1 MTAEFDVIVVGLG
14 AMGSAAAGH
23 LAGRG
28 ARVLGLERYTP
39 AHDKGSSH
47 GRSRIIRQAY
57 FEHPAYVP
65 LLLRAYELWEQLER
79 DAGRRLLTLTGG
91 LMIGLPDSPVVTGSI
106 RSAQEHGL
114 PYETLDASEIRRR
127 FPPFNPGPQVVA
139 LYEAQAGVLDPE
151 SCIQAQID
159 RAARRGAALH
169 FEEPAIAWEAGASG
183 DRVRVITARGA
194 YEAARLILAPGAWAP
209 ALLAD
214 LGLPLA
220 VERQVLYWFEP
231 TGGAE
236 LFQPQ
241 RFPIWIWEVG
251 PDLDLYGFPAQDGPP
266 GGVKVAFY
274 RTGDEGTCTPET
286 IDRAVHPA
294 EIGRMRAAL
303 AACLPSLNGELR
315 ATMTCMYTNTPDQ
328 HFVIGTHPRHP
339 QVVIASPCSGHGFKF
354 ASVVGEIL
362 ADLALDGAT
371 RHPIGLF
378 DIGRFALRD

>member
-1 MTAEFDVIVVGLG
+1 MIAEFDVIVVGLG
-14 AMGSAAAGH
+14 AMGSAAASH
-23 LAGRG
+23 LAERG

-39 AHDKGSSH
+39 AHDQGSSH

-65 LLLRAYELWEQLER
+65 LLLRAYELWERLER

-91 LMIGLPDSPVVTGSI
+91 LMIGAPDSPVVTGSI
-106 RSAQEHGL
+106 RSAQQHGL
-114 PYETLDASEIRRR
+114 PYETLDAAEIRRR
-127 FPPFNPGPQVVA
+127 FPPFNPGPEVIA
-139 LYEAQAGVLDPE
+139 LYETRAGVLDPE
-151 SCIQAQID
+151 ECIRAQLEV
-159 RAARRGAALH
+159 AARRGATLR
-169 FEEPAIAWEAGASG
+169 FEEPALAWEAAPSG
-183 DRVRVITARGA
+183 DRVRVTTARGA
-194 YEAARLILAPGAWAP
+194 YEAARLIVAAGAWAP

-231 TGGAE
+231 IGGAIS
-236 LFQPQ
+236 FQPD
-241 RFPIWIWEVG
+241 RFPIWIWEVR

-286 IDRAVHPA
+286 IDRSVHPE

-303 AACLPSLNGELR
+303 AACMPSLNGELR
-315 ATMTCMYTNTPDQ
+315 ATLTCMYTNTPDQ
-328 HFVIGTHPRHP
+328 HFVIGAHPRHP

-354 ASVVGEIL
+354 AGVVGEIL
-362 ADLALDGAT
+362 ADLAIEGAT

-378 DIGRFALRD
+378 DVGRFAPRD